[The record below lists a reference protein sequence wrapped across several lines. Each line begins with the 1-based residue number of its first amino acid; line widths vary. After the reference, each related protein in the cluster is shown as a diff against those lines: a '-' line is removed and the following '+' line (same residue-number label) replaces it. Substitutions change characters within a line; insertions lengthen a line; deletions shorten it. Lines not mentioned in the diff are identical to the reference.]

1 MDHHHDHRGRGSSRR
16 LVEINE
22 GNKMKHKSKSSVKSV
37 LSVLSVLLIAGLTG
51 CSLTAEQKQELTQQV
66 ITVLAEKGQARAL
79 AYVDQLEADGKLTP
93 EKAEKIKAAI
103 PEGVETVKE
112 VLKAKMEEK

>member
-1 MDHHHDHRGRGSSRR
+1 MKR
-16 LVEINE
+16 EIENAVWL
-22 GNKMKHKSKSSVKSV
+22 GWMMTAAAVI
-37 LSVLSVLLIAGLTG
+37 LLTVTVCGCDLKLTD
-51 CSLTAEQKQELTQQV
+51 EQKQELTQQV

-103 PEGVETVKE
+103 PEGVEKVKSVIE
-112 VLKAKMEEK
+112 QKVRAAEK